1 MGAASDSLV
10 DFAHRSLYAVGTRV
24 VLHGLQADTLNLRRG
39 TVVQCATA
47 EDRVGVRLDGE
58 VKPKS
63 VRRVNVRLERG
74 PHESGEPDELHEGF
88 WCDGCGHF
96 RGNDSPPSKSLRG
109 TRYRCTRCAAIP
121 GFDLCARCF
130 GAGFAHACSA
140 TPSLSHENKTDCGP
154 KEFDA
159 AGFKALKDSQATAFA
174 KWVETAAAEG
184 ELEERELVR
193 QAMNFGDERGPRS
206 AAVVNTIYRAQ
217 FPQGG
222 TAGLKKLRGALM
234 REEIDAQIQAAMA
247 NAGMGPQPAG
257 AVPPVGPFGGQGPVQ
272 FGGIRVEGP
281 GGVAMP
287 QGLQAAAAQFGA
299 QVAAGGGGLPFNIA
313 DVMGAQF
320 GNFGFPLPTPGAA
333 AAPAAGDDEAS
344 ETPTVVEE
352 ELADESEAAV
362 EPHLT
367 EAPLEVAF
375 NAAPAEPPVTGGG
388 APNIRRQR
396 GRGLGD
402 LISPDPEVR
411 ARAIAATTGDHTYDA
426 SRAPRWDDDGNPLT

>member
-1 MGAASDSLV
+1 VLN
-10 DFAHRSLYAVGTRV
+10 RRV
-24 VLHGLQADTLNLRRG
+24 VLHAIDATPARWRG
-39 TVVQCATA
+39 DAGSSPLDRARTTA
-47 EDRVGVRLDGE
+47 SSPRNDL
-58 VKPKS
+58 VKNCRMYP
-63 VRRVNVRLERG
+63 
-74 PHESGEPDELHEGF
+74 
-88 WCDGCGHF
+88 
-96 RGNDSPPSKSLRG
+96 
-109 TRYRCTRCAAIP
+109 TRWLISTQ
-121 GFDLCARCF
+121 
-130 GAGFAHACSA
+130 A

-154 KEFDA
+154 KEFHAD
-159 AGFKALKDSQATAFA
+159 GFKALKDSQATSFA
-174 KWVETAAAEG
+174 KWVEGAAAEG
-184 ELEERELVR
+184 DLDERELVR

-234 REEIDAQIQAAMA
+234 REEIDAQIRAAMA
-247 NAGMGPQPAG
+247 NAGMGPQPEG

-344 ETPTVVEE
+344 ETPTVVEDVPA

-375 NAAPAEPPVTGGG
+375 NAAPAEPPATGGG
-388 APNIRRQR
+388 APNVRRQR

-426 SRAPRWDDDGNPLT
+426 SRAPRWDDADPGP

>member
-1 MGAASDSLV
+1 M
-10 DFAHRSLYAVGTRV
+10 

-121 GFDLCARCF
+121 GFDLCSRCF

-154 KEFDA
+154 KEFHAD
-159 AGFKALKDSQATAFA
+159 GFKALKDSQATSFA
-174 KWVETAAAEG
+174 KWVENAAAEG

-234 REEIDAQIQAAMA
+234 REEIDAQIRAAMA

-287 QGLQAAAAQFGA
+287 QGLQAAAAQLGA
-299 QVAAGGGGLPFNIA
+299 QIAAGGGGMPFNIA

-344 ETPTVVEE
+344 ETPTVLEDTPA

-362 EPHLT
+362 EPSGAPEPHLS

-375 NAAPAEPPVTGGG
+375 DA
-388 APNIRRQR
+388 
-396 GRGLGD
+396 
-402 LISPDPEVR
+402 DPG
-411 ARAIAATTGDHTYDA
+411 T
-426 SRAPRWDDDGNPLT
+426 

>member
-1 MGAASDSLV
+1 M
-10 DFAHRSLYAVGTRV
+10 
-24 VLHGLQADTLNLRRG
+24 LHGLQADTLNLRRG

-63 VRRVNVRLERG
+63 VRRANVRLERG

-121 GFDLCARCF
+121 GFDLCSRCF

-174 KWVETAAAEG
+174 KWVEGAVAEG

-234 REEIDAQIQAAMA
+234 REEIDAQIRAAMA
-247 NAGMGPQPAG
+247 NAGMGPQPEG
-257 AVPPVGPFGGQGPVQ
+257 AVPAVGPFGGQGPVQ

-333 AAPAAGDDEAS
+333 AAPDAGDDEAS
-344 ETPTVVEE
+344 ETPTVVEDA

-362 EPHLT
+362 EPSGASEPHLA

-375 NAAPAEPPVTGGG
+375 NAAPAEPPATGGS
-388 APNIRRQR
+388 APNVRRQR

-411 ARAIAATTGDHTYDA
+411 ARAVAAATGSDAYDA

>member
-1 MGAASDSLV
+1 MARHRRRLLNGVAVAGSSLL
-10 DFAHRSLYAVGTRV
+10 DTRLTGRFAHHRSLYAVGTRV

-121 GFDLCARCF
+121 GFDLCSRCF

-154 KEFDA
+154 KEFHAD
-159 AGFKALKDSQATAFA
+159 GFKALKDSQATSFA
-174 KWVETAAAEG
+174 KWVEGAAAEG

-299 QVAAGGGGLPFNIA
+299 QIAAGGGDALQHRRRDGRAVRELRLSAAHAGRGGCAGRRRRRGVGDA
-313 DVMGAQF
+313 DCRRGCACGARRR
-320 GNFGFPLPTPGAA
+320 
-333 AAPAAGDDEAS
+333 
-344 ETPTVVEE
+344 V
-352 ELADESEAAV
+352 
-362 EPHLT
+362 
-367 EAPLEVAF
+367 
-375 NAAPAEPPVTGGG
+375 GGG
-388 APNIRRQR
+388 RRA
-396 GRGLGD
+396 
-402 LISPDPEVR
+402 
-411 ARAIAATTGDHTYDA
+411 ARAK
-426 SRAPRWDDDGNPLT
+426 RR